1 MEGHYNSA
9 RIQQGIDSGALRAL
23 AVTVSGY
30 GTGQSVSY
38 FHGVPDLVEWQRT
51 RRCGKRASEITLDH
65 LMASAAIPLVFP
77 AVRLG
82 DEYFGDGSM
91 RETAPLSPALHLG
104 ANRLLIIN
112 VRGASET
119 QAPVRE
125 SAYPGLGEISGY
137 VFDTLFLDSLD
148 ADIERMNRINH
159 TISETRDKRVEYQDT
174 ALRPIDFLV
183 ISPSVDIRELVDQ
196 HIGRFPRSVR
206 LLLQGLG
213 ALTREG
219 RDLIS
224 YLMFES
230 PFCHE
235 LMEIGYRDAMDNRTR
250 INRLLGLEQ
259 TIEQDR
265 RANA

>member
-1 MEGHYNSA
+1 
-9 RIQQGIDSGALRAL
+9 
-23 AVTVSGY
+23 
-30 GTGQSVSY
+30 
-38 FHGVPDLVEWQRT
+38 
-51 RRCGKRASEITLDH
+51 
-65 LMASAAIPLVFP
+65 
-77 AVRLG
+77 
-82 DEYFGDGSM
+82 M

-119 QAPVRE
+119 QAPDRE
-125 SAYPGLGEISGY
+125 SAYPGMGEISGY

-159 TISETRDKRVEYQDT
+159 TISETREKRVEYEDT

-206 LLLQGLG
+206 LLLKGLG

-235 LMEIGYRDAMDNRTR
+235 LIELGYHDAMASKSR
-250 INRLLGLEQ
+250 IHRLLGTEQ
-259 TIEQDR
+259 PVDEGR